1 VDRSKTPEN
10 QFAFGVLCFFTP
22 KPSIKQ
28 ARDFFRFAQKNPE
41 VNRSKTPK
49 NQFAFGVLCFFMPC
63 PLTEASFVR
72 VKA

>member
-1 VDRSKTPEN
+1 MDRSNHNEN
-10 QFAFGVLCFFTP
+10 QFAFGVLCFFIP

-41 VNRSKTPK
+41 VNRSNHNE
-49 NQFAFGVLCFFMPC
+49 NQVASGALCFFMPY